1 MAKSKSTEADKS
13 KETSKSKSAAYLIR
27 IAIFFSVILLLG
39 IVMAIC
45 FSKTVRDFSTLVIW
59 ILCMYVAG
67 AAVGFLFG
75 IPKILQS
82 DKKKN
87 DPANDDDYHL
97 QVNTNLTDISDWLT
111 KIIVGLGLVKLAK
124 LGPYISSVA
133 QSLAGGLDTS
143 DTSAALAFAYGV
155 IICYSISGFLFGYL
169 ITRLF
174 LSKAFSEADQQAL
187 QKIADSVKQVADKAD
202 ETNKLVV
209 ASQAKIDNI
218 KDKQEIIA
226 QTVYPAGSL
235 QGAASAIVNEAFVEG
250 EIPPGETQINQLK
263 KLAEEYDAIHSDTT
277 EAMESKNE
285 IASNMGKYVLDKTI
299 GKQAVAGMLKKDYNE
314 GLLMALATAITM
326 RPEAG
331 DFLLLFNAIGEVSHL
346 YVRYRILT
354 ALGILCDKQFIPAG
368 HKQDILVLLKR
379 FQENADDSLQKKIA
393 DTSTLIMSSLAN

>member
-1 MAKSKSTEADKS
+1 MATSTG
-13 KETSKSKSAAYLIR
+13 TNKSKSAAYLIR
-27 IAIFFSVILLLG
+27 IATFFSVILILG
-39 IVMAIC
+39 IAMAIC
-45 FSKTVRDFSTLVIW
+45 FSKTARDFSTLVIW
-59 ILCMYVAG
+59 IICMYVAG

-82 DKKKN
+82 GKKN
-87 DPANDDDYHL
+87 DDPGNGDDYHL

-133 QSLAGGLDTS
+133 QSLAGGLETKDPP
-143 DTSAALAFAYGV
+143 ALAFAYGV
-155 IICYSISGFLFGYL
+155 IICYSVSGFLFGYL

-187 QKIADSVKQVADKAD
+187 QKIAASVKQVADKAD
-202 ETNKLVV
+202 ETNKLVA

-235 QGAASAIVNEAFVEG
+235 PDATPRVENEGTVEG
-250 EIPPGETQINQLK
+250 ETPPIETKINQLK
-263 KLAEEYDAIHSDTT
+263 KLADDYNAIHADTT
-277 EAMESKNE
+277 EARESKNA
-285 IASNMGKYVLDKTI
+285 IASSMGKYVLDKTV
-299 GKQAVAGMLKKDYNE
+299 GKQAIASLLKNDYNE

-326 RPEAG
+326 RPETG

-368 HKQDILVLLKR
+368 HKQDILALLKR
-379 FQENADDSLQKKIA
+379 FDENADDSLQKKIA
-393 DTSTLIMSSLAN
+393 DTTTLITSSLAD